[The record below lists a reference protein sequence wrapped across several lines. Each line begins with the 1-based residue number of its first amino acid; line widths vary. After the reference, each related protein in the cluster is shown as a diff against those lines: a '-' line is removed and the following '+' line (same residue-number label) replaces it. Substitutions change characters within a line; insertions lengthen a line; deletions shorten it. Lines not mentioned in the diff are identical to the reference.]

1 MIDLYRLVHRMIQ
14 MSIAVDW
21 VAVVVALRLVG
32 MDILLKAA
40 LAGGVIAF
48 ASWLAEKRP
57 DLAGFIVALP
67 LASIIALVITQIQT
81 QNSENTTIFAKS
93 ILVGV
98 PLSYLFFVP
107 FFLPQVSRFG
117 FWITLSVGLL
127 LLVIGYFI
135 HQFILKLVA

>member
-32 MDILLKAA
+32 MDILLKVAF
-40 LAGGVIAF
+40 AGGVIAF

-57 DLAGFIVALP
+57 DLAGFILALP

-81 QNSENTTIFAKS
+81 QNSENTIIFAKS

>member
-1 MIDLYRLVHRMIQ
+1 MAFRLV
-14 MSIAVDW
+14 V
-21 VAVVVALRLVG
+21 

-40 LAGGVIAF
+40 FAGGVIGIT
-48 ASWLAEKRP
+48 SWLAEKRP
-57 DLAGFIVALP
+57 DLAGFILALP

-81 QNSENTTIFAKS
+81 QNSGNTIMFAKS

-98 PLSYLFFVP
+98 PVSYLFFVP

-135 HQFILKLVA
+135 HQFVLKLVA

>member
-81 QNSENTTIFAKS
+81 QNSENTIIFAKS

>member
-1 MIDLYRLVHRMIQ
+1 MPKLYFSGEMIC
-14 MSIAVDW
+14 
-21 VAVVVALRLVG
+21 

-40 LAGGVIAF
+40 FAGGLIAF

-57 DLAGFIVALP
+57 DLAGFILALP

-81 QNSENTTIFAKS
+81 QNSANTIIFAKS

-127 LLVIGYFI
+127 LLVIGYLL
-135 HQFILKLVA
+135 HQFILKWVA

>member
-1 MIDLYRLVHRMIQ
+1 MIY
-14 MSIAVDW
+14 
-21 VAVVVALRLVG
+21 

-40 LAGGVIAF
+40 FAGGVIAF

-57 DLAGFIVALP
+57 DLAGFILALP
-67 LASIIALVITQIQT
+67 LASIIALVITQTQT
-81 QNSENTTIFAKS
+81 QNSENTIKFAKS

-117 FWITLSVGLL
+117 FWIALSIGLL

-135 HQFILKLVA
+135 HQFILKWVS

>member
-1 MIDLYRLVHRMIQ
+1 LSKLCFGGEVIC
-14 MSIAVDW
+14 
-21 VAVVVALRLVG
+21 

-40 LAGGVIAF
+40 FAGSMIAF

-57 DLAGFIVALP
+57 DLAGFILALP
-67 LASIIALVITQIQT
+67 LASIIALVITQTQT
-81 QNSENTTIFAKS
+81 QNSENTIMFAKS

-117 FWITLSVGLL
+117 FWVTLSVGLF
-127 LLVIGYFI
+127 LLVIGYVI
-135 HQFILKLVA
+135 HQFILRWVA

>member
-81 QNSENTTIFAKS
+81 QNSENTIIFAKS

-107 FFLPQVSRFG
+107 FFLPQVSSFG

>member
-1 MIDLYRLVHRMIQ
+1 M
-14 MSIAVDW
+14 
-21 VAVVVALRLVG
+21 VG

-40 LAGGVIAF
+40 LAGIVIAL

-57 DLAGFIVALP
+57 DLAGFILALP

-81 QNSENTTIFAKS
+81 QNSENTIMFAKS

-107 FFLPQVSRFG
+107 FFLPQVSKLG
-117 FWITLSVGLL
+117 FWITFLLGLL

-135 HQFILKLVA
+135 HQVILKWMA

>member
-81 QNSENTTIFAKS
+81 QNSENAIIFAKS

>member
-1 MIDLYRLVHRMIQ
+1 MIR
-14 MSIAVDW
+14 
-21 VAVVVALRLVG
+21 

-40 LAGGVIAF
+40 FAGGVIAF

-57 DLAGFIVALP
+57 DLAGFTLALP
-67 LASIIALVITQIQT
+67 LASIIALVITHAQT
-81 QNSENTTIFAKS
+81 QDNENTIMFAKS

-98 PLSYLFFVP
+98 PMSYLFFVP

-117 FWITLSVGLL
+117 FWITLSVGLI

-135 HQFILKLVA
+135 HQFILKWVA